1 MSRLSNGELRAELSR
16 RAFLNYGVALGAL
29 GFAAPSL
36 LMSGARAA
44 TAPDGEVLTG
54 SHWGAFRAKVE
65 GGRMVS
71 VKPWEKDPAPSHQLA
86 GVLDSVYSPTRIK
99 YPMVRRAYLEK
110 GPGRRSREP
119 RNGRL
124 RSRVLGPGHR
134 PRRQGIDAAS
144 KKPMGRPR
152 RSPVPTAGRA
162 PAGCTTARACSGG

>member
-1 MSRLSNGELRAELSR
+1 MSRLSNDELRAELSR
-16 RAFLNYGVALGAL
+16 RAFLTYGAALGAL

-44 TAPDGEVLTG
+44 GVPDGEVLTG

-71 VKPWEKDPAPSHQLA
+71 IAPWEKDPAPSHQLA

-110 GPGRRSREP
+110 GPGADPDSRGV
-119 RNGRL
+119 RRL
-124 RSRVLGPGHR
+124 R
-134 PRRQGIDAAS
+134 
-144 KKPMGRPR
+144 
-152 RSPVPTAGRA
+152 
-162 PAGCTTARACSGG
+162 AR